1 MDNQTIEDKTTV
13 IGKYTVKVVRSL
25 CISAGSCIA
34 VAPAVFEFDAEN
46 KAIIKPGAEGEEAN
60 ILLAAQTCPTKAIVI
75 IETETGKQI
84 WPA

>member
-1 MDNQTIEDKTTV
+1 MDNQNAEDKTIT
-13 IGKYTVKVVRSL
+13 IGKYQVKVIRSA

-34 VAPAVFEFDAEN
+34 VSPAVFEFDAEN
-46 KAIIKPGAEGEEAN
+46 KAVIKEGAQDAAEN

-75 IETETGKQI
+75 VDTETGKQV